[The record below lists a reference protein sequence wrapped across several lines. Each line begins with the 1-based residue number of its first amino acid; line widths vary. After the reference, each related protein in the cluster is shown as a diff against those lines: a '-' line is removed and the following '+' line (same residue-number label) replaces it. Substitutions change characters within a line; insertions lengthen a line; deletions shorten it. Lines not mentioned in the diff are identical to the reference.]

1 MPRFTDDPRRS
12 AEALYVDQ
20 NPESRVSSS
29 ILAFVRA
36 RAGRRIIDFGCGTG
50 GYAALLRQS
59 GFDVTAVDQNPVYVA
74 ATASLGV
81 PAERVNGA
89 LPFPDRAFDTLMMIE
104 VLEHVSDD
112 DVEAVLADIR
122 RVVRRNV
129 LITVP
134 DCEDVSSLRRAGVTH
149 EHFLAADHVQ
159 FFTKPKLQVLLDRF
173 FPAVEIT
180 RGDPILPH
188 LLLPPIV
195 RRPLSGLY
203 RLGILRPSLYSRLFA
218 EARVDV

>member
-134 DCEDVSSLRRAGVTH
+134 DCEDVSALQRAGVTH

-159 FFTKPKLQVLLDRF
+159 FFTKPRLQALLDRF

>member
-134 DCEDVSSLRRAGVTH
+134 DCEDVSALQRAGVTH

-159 FFTKPKLQVLLDRF
+159 FFTKPKLLALLDRF

>member
-1 MPRFTDDPRRS
+1 MHKFTDDPRRS

-112 DVEAVLADIR
+112 EIEAVLAEIR

-134 DCEDVSSLRRAGVTH
+134 DCEDVSALQRAGVTH

-159 FFTKPKLQVLLDRF
+159 FFTKPKLQALLDRF

>member
-29 ILAFVRA
+29 ILAFVRE

-134 DCEDVSSLRRAGVTH
+134 DCEDVSALRRAGVTH

-159 FFTKPKLQVLLDRF
+159 FFTKPKLQALLDRF

>member
-134 DCEDVSSLRRAGVTH
+134 DCEDVSALQRAGVTH

-159 FFTKPKLQVLLDRF
+159 FFTKPKLQALLDRF